1 MISNKACRASLSGI
15 LLFTGIWGL
24 SACSSPPKHVE
35 SNPNSSSAAQPV
47 EQVVAPAEEEA
58 TTTPME
64 AEEVASDA
72 VAINRDY
79 PDRYV
84 VKKGD
89 TLWDIAATFLKS
101 PWLWPEV
108 WNINPKIRNPHLIYP
123 GDVVVLHYV
132 EGKPFLTLEGA
143 GGVLPPPKGI
153 DTVKLSPR
161 IHSTNLEKAIT
172 TIPRSAIDA
181 FLYAHR
187 VIGEKELE
195 AAPYIVTTYEQHLVA
210 GPGHRI
216 YVRRLV
222 EPKVTSYQVV
232 RPGLVYKHPDTG
244 EVLGY
249 EALNLGESHLVKV
262 GTPSTMT
269 VTRAYQEIL
278 DGDYLLP
285 LQNDREA
292 LYFLPKAPKKQVEG
306 YIIAVVNGVTEIGQ
320 NNVVV
325 LSLGKREGMEQGDV
339 LDIYQ
344 GGILVRD
351 KKTGDKVKLPN
362 EKAGTLMVFRIF
374 DKTSYALVI
383 EATRPLNTLNIVKNP
398 K

>member
-1 MISNKACRASLSGI
+1 MILNKACRVSLSGI
-15 LLFTGIWGL
+15 LLFSGIFGL
-24 SACSSPPKHVE
+24 TACSSPPKHVE
-35 SNPNSSSAAQPV
+35 SSTASQTTQQAAP
-47 EQVVAPAEEEA
+47 EPTAPAVEDEA
-58 TTTPME
+58 TTTAVE
-64 AEEVASDA
+64 AETESD
-72 VAINRDY
+72 VVSIKRDY

-89 TLWDIAATFLKS
+89 TLWDISATFLKS

-153 DTVKLSPR
+153 ETVKLSPK
-161 IHSTNLEKAIT
+161 IYKTSLEKAIT

-187 VIGEKELE
+187 VVSEGELE
-195 AAPYIVTTYEQHLVA
+195 AAPYIATTYEQHLIA
-210 GPGHRI
+210 GPGHKI
-216 YVRRLV
+216 YVRGLS
-222 EPKVTSYQVV
+222 EPKVTGFQVV
-232 RPGLVYKHPDTG
+232 RPGEVYKHPVTE
-244 EVLGY
+244 EVLGF

-262 GTPSTMT
+262 GKPSTLT

-285 LQNDREA
+285 ILNDRDSV
-292 LYFLPKAPKKQVEG
+292 YFLPKAPKNKVEG
-306 YIIAVVNGVTEIGQ
+306 YIISVINGVTEIGQ

-325 LSLGKREGMEQGDV
+325 LSLGKRESMEQGDV
-339 LDIYQ
+339 LDVYH
-344 GGILVRD
+344 GGITVRD
-351 KKTGDKVKLPN
+351 RKANNDVRLPD
-362 EKAGTLMVFRIF
+362 EKAGTLMVFRVF
-374 DKTSYALVI
+374 DKTSYALVL
-383 EATRPLNTLNIVKNP
+383 EATRPLRTMNMVKNP

>member
-1 MISNKACRASLSGI
+1 MIQNKACRVSLTGI

-24 SACSSPPKHVE
+24 TACSSPPKQVE
-35 SNPNSSSAAQPV
+35 SKPV
-47 EQVVAPAEEEA
+47 EVQQVETMPAEEV
-58 TTTPME
+58 TTTPMQPE
-64 AEEVASDA
+64 TETEV
-72 VAINRDY
+72 ITIQRDY

-89 TLWDIAATFLKS
+89 TLWDIAAKFLKS

-123 GDVVVLHYV
+123 GDIIVLHYV
-132 EGKPFLTLEGA
+132 DGKPFLTLEGA

-153 DTVKLSPR
+153 DTVKLSPK
-161 IHSTNLEKAIT
+161 IHVTRLEKAIT

-187 VIGEKELE
+187 VIGENELE
-195 AAPYIVTTYEQHLVA
+195 LAPYIATTYEQHLIA
-210 GPGHRI
+210 GPGHKI
-216 YVRRLV
+216 YVRRLS
-222 EPKVTSYQVV
+222 EPKATGFQIV
-232 RPGLVYKHPDTG
+232 RPGVVYKHPYTK

-262 GTPSTMT
+262 GEPSTFT

-285 LQNDREA
+285 LSTDREA
-292 LYFLPKAPKKQVEG
+292 VYFLPKAPKNQVEG

-325 LSLGKREGMEQGDV
+325 LSLGKREGMEPGDV
-339 LDIYQ
+339 LDIYH
-344 GGILVRD
+344 GGINVRD
-351 KKTGDKVKLPN
+351 RKANNFVKLPD
-362 EKAGTLMVFRIF
+362 EKAGVLMVFRVF
-374 DKTSYALVI
+374 DKVSYALI
-383 EATRPLNTLNIVKNP
+383 LEATRPLNTLNVVKNP

>member
-1 MISNKACRASLSGI
+1 MIHNNACRVSLQGI
-15 LLFTGIWGL
+15 LLLTGIWGL
-24 SACSSPPKHVE
+24 IGCTSTQE
-35 SNPNSSSAAQPV
+35 AQTKTTPV
-47 EQVVAPAEEEA
+47 EQTAVQQTAPVEEEV

-64 AEEVASDA
+64 PESSTDVTP
-72 VAINRDY
+72 IKRDY

-89 TLWDIAATFLKS
+89 TLWDIAETFLKS

-153 DTVKLSPR
+153 ETVKLSPK
-161 IHSTNLEKAIT
+161 IHATDLEKAIT

-187 VIGEKELE
+187 VIGENELE
-195 AAPYIVTTYEQHLVA
+195 YAPYIASTYEQHLIA
-210 GPGHRI
+210 GPGHKI
-216 YVRRLV
+216 YVRRFDN
-222 EPKVTSYQVV
+222 PNVTGHQVV
-232 RPGLVYKHPDTG
+232 RPGDVYRHPDTN
-244 EVLGY
+244 EILGY
-249 EALNLGESHLVKV
+249 EAINLGEAHLVKV
-262 GTPSTMT
+262 GKDRPSTFT
-269 VTRAYQEIL
+269 VNKAYQEIL

-285 LQNDREA
+285 LNKDRKSI
-292 LYFLPKAPKKQVEG
+292 YFLPKAPKNNVEG
-306 YIIAVVNGVTEIGQ
+306 YIISVINGVTDIGQ

-325 LSLGKREGMEQGDV
+325 LSLGAREGMEQGDV

-344 GGILVRD
+344 GGVTVRD
-351 KKTGDKVKLPN
+351 RKANEPVKLPD
-362 EKAGTLMVFRIF
+362 EKAGILMVFRVF
-374 DKTSYALVI
+374 DKVSYALVL
-383 EATRPLNTLNIVKNP
+383 EARRALHVMNAVRNP